1 MPENSLKNKAIVGM
15 MWTALQRGGAL
26 FIGFV
31 GNIVLARLLSP
42 DDYGCIGLLLVFTSI
57 ADILIDGGL
66 GSALIQKKEI
76 KNVDC
81 STIFVSNLFV
91 SIFLFGVLF
100 FSASSISEYF
110 GIPIL
115 KPVLQIESAAII
127 LRALYIIPVSLANR
141 RLNFKRI
148 TIINLLA
155 NATSVTAAII
165 VASQGGGVWSLVVKN
180 MLLQG
185 MLCCL
190 YWVSEKWTIS
200 FKFNVASFRSLF
212 KFGSF
217 IALSN
222 LAESIFANVESFI
235 MGRYYKPTTLGY
247 YSQAKSLGQV
257 PIYSISM
264 VTSQVLFPT
273 LSKLQGQRENL
284 VCGMRKSLI
293 SITYVAFPVITLLC
307 ILAKPIIILLYTEKW
322 LQAVPFLQMV
332 CVAGL
337 INAVIHSNFSVLK
350 AVGKSNL
357 FLLSQVVI
365 NSLKL
370 VLLFL
375 GMRYGVMGMLGG
387 HAIGSYIGCGILAYL
402 NGRLIRYG
410 LKEQIRDLY
419 PAFFLSLVIGIV
431 LYFIMGLLKLNNM
444 LIVLLVSI
452 LYGICYLILSWFLEL
467 KGFIIYREII
477 KKKKML

>member
-1 MPENSLKNKAIVGM
+1 MPEKSLQNKAIVGM

-26 FIGFV
+26 LIGFV

-42 DDYGCIGLLLVFTSI
+42 EDYGCIGLLLVFTSI

-66 GSALIQKKEI
+66 GSALIQKRELKDI
-76 KNVDC
+76 DC
-81 STIFVSNLFV
+81 STIFVSNLLV
-91 SIFLFGVLF
+91 SVFLFVVLF
-100 FSASSISEYF
+100 LCASSISAYF
-110 GIPIL
+110 DMPIL
-115 KPVLQIESAAII
+115 KPVLQIESLAII

-155 NATSVTAAII
+155 TAASVVAAII
-165 VASQGGGVWSLVVKN
+165 VASKGGCVWSLVVKN

-190 YWVSEKWTIS
+190 YWLSEKWTIS
-200 FKFNVASFRSLF
+200 FKFDFVSFRSLF

-222 LAESIFANVESFI
+222 LAESVFANIESFI
-235 MGRYYKPTTLGY
+235 MGRYYKPVTLGY

-264 VTSQVLFPT
+264 VVNQVLFPA
-273 LSKLQGQRENL
+273 LSKLQDQKEDL
-284 VCGMRKSLI
+284 VRGMKKSLI

-307 ILAKPIIILLYTEKW
+307 VLAKPVIVFLYTEKW

-332 CVAGL
+332 CIAGL
-337 INAVIHSNFSVLK
+337 INSVIHSNFSLLK
-350 AVGKSNL
+350 AVGRSNI
-357 FLLSQVVI
+357 FLYSQVII

-370 VLLFL
+370 LLLFL

-387 HAIGSYIGCGILAYL
+387 NVIGTYIGCGLLAYFS
-402 NGRLIRYG
+402 GRLIGYG
-410 LKEQIRDLY
+410 LKEQVRDLL
-419 PAFFLSLVIGIV
+419 PAFLLALIIGV
-431 LYFIMGLLKLNNM
+431 GLYFAMNLLHTDSLLTI
-444 LIVLLVSI
+444 LIVAMV
-452 LYGICYLILSWFLEL
+452 YGSCYLLFSWMLNL
-467 KGFIIYREII
+467 KGFVIYKEIV
-477 KKKKML
+477 KKKGKR